1 MDLVLGEATMNLA
14 TDHGFANALYHVC
27 NLKEGAALM
36 AAPVCG
42 SWVFVLLD
50 SHGFIYILFKLS

>member
-1 MDLVLGEATMNLA
+1 MDLVLGEGEAMNLA
-14 TDHGFANALYHVC
+14 TDLGFANALFHVC

-42 SWVFVLLD
+42 SWVFMTLAMHLL
-50 SHGFIYILFKLS
+50 SGSNL